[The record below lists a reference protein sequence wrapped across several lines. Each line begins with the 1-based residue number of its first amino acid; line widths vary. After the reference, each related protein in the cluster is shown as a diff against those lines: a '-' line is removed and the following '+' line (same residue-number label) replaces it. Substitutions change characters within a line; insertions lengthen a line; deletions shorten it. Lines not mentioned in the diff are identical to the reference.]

1 MHNKKVC
8 FLKSFWY
15 SHDNKHGKNNDVY
28 FQEIERL
35 LLASSLVAWPEE
47 IEQKSVVKVSE
58 LHIKVCKQ
66 FKKEK
71 KKKDLFRF

>member
-1 MHNKKVC
+1 MHNKKSV
-8 FLKSFWY
+8 FLNHS
-15 SHDNKHGKNNDVY
+15 GILNNDVY

-35 LLASSLVAWPEE
+35 LLASSLMAWPEE

-58 LHIKVCKQ
+58 FHIKVCKQ

-71 KKKDLFRF
+71 KNLFRF